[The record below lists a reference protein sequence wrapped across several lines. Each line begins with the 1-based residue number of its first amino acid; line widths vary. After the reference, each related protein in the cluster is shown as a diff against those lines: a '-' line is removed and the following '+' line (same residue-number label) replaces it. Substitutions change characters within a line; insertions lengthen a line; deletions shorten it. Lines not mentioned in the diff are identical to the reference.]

1 MGFESVRIAEA
12 LYDRDMLSSL
22 FPWLLAQIPL
32 APIPIPVTPPPI
44 LAPAP
49 PPAME
54 GVPQEIRVF
63 QPVRP
68 LPGGLDQTPV
78 LNGNNPELIFNEGII
93 LSTFPSIG
101 MGSPYAHLNY
111 AFRGRFDVFAHH
123 VVQAS
128 PEGRTLYLAILLFN
142 DGKGPAQVDI
152 LQGASSLTSPDAL
165 FMDLPPQAE
174 NPQGSLFSGPGSR
187 VTGDVLRGQR
197 YSAFPPQISIPPGQ
211 SYLLINQPLPVN
223 YRPDPSVPP
232 PLKLPRNGFSGY
244 WRLQTNQPLF
254 GASLAMYAPR
264 DSWGQERPPTLAE
277 WERLL
282 RTSALMIPRDRI
294 PRNSQ
299 RRIYS
304 RVAGVSQGSVW
315 RATLADAGSQR
326 LRIPEPGQAF
336 SYPISALEGGRL
348 GTGQNQSAPMLKRYP
363 DTAYESHGNYG
374 VQYSLNLPLYNPT
387 SRPQRVSLSIETP
400 LKFNDPA
407 PELRFLEPTA
417 KNVHFRGTVQFR
429 YADDQKTPQNR
440 YFHLVQRRGQ
450 RGEDLITLTLQ
461 PGEIRA
467 VQVDLLYPPDAT
479 PPQLLTVRSAL

>member
-1 MGFESVRIAEA
+1 
-12 LYDRDMLSSL
+12 MLSFL
-22 FPWLLAQIPL
+22 LPWLLAQTQP
-32 APIPIPVTPPPI
+32 APIPIPVIPPPV
-44 LAPAP
+44 LTPVP
-49 PPAME
+49 PPPTE
-54 GVPQEIRVF
+54 GGPQEIRLP
-63 QPVRP
+63 QAVRP
-68 LPGGLDQTPV
+68 LPGGLDRVPV
-78 LNGNNPELIFNEGII
+78 FNSNNPELIFNEGII

-111 AFRGRFDVFAHH
+111 AFQGRFDVFAHH

-142 DGKGPAQVDI
+142 GGKSAAQLDI

-165 FMDLPPQAE
+165 FVDLPPRVE

-187 VTGDVLRGQR
+187 VTGDVLQGRR
-197 YSAFPPQISIPPGQ
+197 HAAFPPQVSIPPGQ
-211 SYLLINQPLPVN
+211 GYLLINQPLPVN
-223 YRPDPSVPP
+223 YRPDPAAPP

-244 WRLQTNQPLF
+244 WRLQTNHPLY

-264 DSWGQERPPTLAE
+264 DNQGRERPPTLAE
-277 WERLL
+277 WRQLL
-282 RTSALMIPRDRI
+282 QTSALMTPRDRI

-299 RRIYS
+299 RRVYS
-304 RVAGVSQGSVW
+304 RVAGVSEGSVW
-315 RATLADAGSQR
+315 RASLVDAGSQQ
-326 LRIPEPGQAF
+326 LRIPKIGQAF
-336 SYPISALEGGRL
+336 SYPISSLEGGRL
-348 GTGQNQSAPMLKRYP
+348 GTGQNQSAPMLKRYA

-374 VQYSLNLPLYNPT
+374 VQYSLNLPLYNPG
-387 SRPQRVSLSIETP
+387 SRPQQVSLTIETP

-407 PELRFLEPTA
+407 PELRFLEPPA

-429 YADDQKTPQNR
+429 YTDDQKRPQNR

-461 PGEIRA
+461 PGETRV

-479 PPQLLTVRSAL
+479 PPQLLTVRSQAEN